1 MVTGYVFG
9 LLALWFW
16 VCIFRTGVTLQRTF
30 LFFFD
35 TLKFEL
41 PVAGTCAYLAGQ
53 RGTLVTRFFMRMTRV
68 MIWFVEV
75 FDPITC

>member
-1 MVTGYVFG
+1 MFLGFWHCGFG
-9 LLALWFW
+9 SASFVQELL
-16 VCIFRTGVTLQRTF
+16 CKGHCY
-30 LFFFD
+30 FFD
-35 TLKFEL
+35 TVKFEL